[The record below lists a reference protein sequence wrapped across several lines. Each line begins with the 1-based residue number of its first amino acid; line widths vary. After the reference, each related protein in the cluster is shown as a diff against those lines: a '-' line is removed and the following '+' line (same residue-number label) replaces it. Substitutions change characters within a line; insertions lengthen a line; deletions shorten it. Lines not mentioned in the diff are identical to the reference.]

1 MPACRTICDMHRPA
15 VVTIT
20 TVITAALALGCLALA
35 VGHSGVTVALISRLE
50 PGGGQAVVPAA
61 VAFTVATV
69 LLVVL
74 TVGTWRR
81 RPWAWAA
88 GLALHGVVLAA
99 AAMPYRGI
107 GSLVG
112 IVLAGSAFL
121 LLASRSGRE
130 AMLQA
135 S

>member
-1 MPACRTICDMHRPA
+1 MRRPP
-15 VVTIT
+15 VVTVT
-20 TVITAALALGCLALA
+20 TVITLVLALGCLALA
-35 VGHSGVTVALISRLE
+35 IGHAGINVPLISRLG
-50 PGGGQAVVPAA
+50 PGGERAVVPAA
-61 VAFTVATV
+61 VAFAVATALLAV
-69 LLVVL
+69 LS
-74 TVGTWRR
+74 VGTWRQ

-88 GLALHGVVLAA
+88 GLALHGIVLAG

-112 IVLAGSAFL
+112 IVLAGSAFV
-121 LLASRSGRE
+121 LLASPPGRE